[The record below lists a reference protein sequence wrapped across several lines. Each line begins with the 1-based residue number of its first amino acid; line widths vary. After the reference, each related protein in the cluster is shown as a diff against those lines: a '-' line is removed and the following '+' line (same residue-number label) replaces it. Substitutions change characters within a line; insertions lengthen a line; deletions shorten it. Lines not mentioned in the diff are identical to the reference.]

1 VWTPDQLDRWLNG
14 TQKMA
19 PGSKM
24 YIEIGDPTP
33 RRLIA
38 YLKSV
43 SK

>member
-1 VWTPDQLDRWLNG
+1 
-14 TQKMA
+14 MA

-24 YIEIGDPTP
+24 YIEIDDPTQ
-33 RRLIA
+33 RRLLIA